1 MSTTYLPISA
11 MARGRRKLHMTQE
24 ALAEGICSRQSIAK
38 YEIGASAPSERIARK
53 LAKRLHVEPWS
64 LAQAAKYDREQ
75 LAAIQKA
82 LGEQNYEVMHDMC
95 SEMFNRAKTRLARE
109 HFEHYLQMCEEMM
122 AVTRT

>member
-1 MSTTYLPISA
+1 MVIHVERRLRA
-11 MARGRRKLHMTQE
+11 RFGRGR
-24 ALAEGICSRQSIAK
+24 A
-38 YEIGASAPSERIARK
+38 AR
-53 LAKRLHVEPWS
+53 LGCD
-64 LAQAAKYDREQ
+64 YDREQ